1 MLETCD
7 GRLSRTVLRGEGG
20 RKVSDLPGATKKDN
34 EMTRI
39 KTKSL
44 GLLFSVLVVLFGS
57 SSAHAKT
64 AQEIAKKAFHSVVLL
79 VMEDANGQPL
89 SLGSGFFVH
98 DGQIASNLHV
108 VEGASRGYAK
118 LVGQKTKYDIE
129 GITAVDSER
138 DLVVLKISASG
149 SPALSLGSSDAVQVG
164 ENVYA
169 VGNPQ
174 GLEGTFSQGIV
185 SSIRKVGSDKILQI
199 TAPISPGSSGGPVL
213 NAKGEVIGV
222 SVATFRGGQ
231 NLNFAIPSNY
241 LKNLLGKAGTAKPL
255 AQAMPTKTQRSIL
268 SDLGGKSSEGVLGT
282 QFVWQSFVDYE
293 LTFPYNGEYSLSLKN
308 QLREPVRNV
317 YMLVVF
323 YDSLDS
329 PLDVN
334 VVRYSGLIPA
344 GLAKRISG
352 QTDGSV
358 QKLTTP
364 RRSATPSTRV
374 EFRVLDFEIVNGRIP
389 IPENVYFQSVRARHI
404 LVVIPWDTSNKIRD
418 EKFAKAQ
425 RIRQSLLDGED
436 FAEIARRESD
446 DPSASSNG
454 GDLGFFSRGRMVK
467 AFEDA
472 AFQQTVGQ
480 IGPIVE
486 TVFGFH
492 IIQVLDRR

>member
-1 MLETCD
+1 M
-7 GRLSRTVLRGEGG
+7 
-20 RKVSDLPGATKKDN
+20 A
-34 EMTRI
+34 RI
-39 KTKSL
+39 KTKLL
-44 GLLFSVLVVLFGS
+44 GLLLGVFIALYAPT
-57 SSAHAKT
+57 SAQSQT
-64 AQEIAKKAFHSVVLL
+64 AQAIAKKAFQSTLLL

-89 SLGSGFFVH
+89 SLGSGFFVR
-98 DGQIASNLHV
+98 DGQIASNLLV

-129 GITAVDSER
+129 GITAVDSVR
-138 DLVVLKISASG
+138 DLVLLQISASG
-149 SPALSLGSSDAVQVG
+149 SMALSLGSSENVQVG

-213 NAKGEVIGV
+213 NENGQVIGV

-231 NLNFAIPSNY
+231 NLNFAIPSDY
-241 LKNLLGKAGTAKPL
+241 LKSLLEKASGPKPL
-255 AQAMPTKTQRSIL
+255 SQVKPTKTQRSIL

-293 LTFPYNGEYSLSLKN
+293 LTFPYDGDYSLSLKN

-323 YDSLDS
+323 YDSQES

-334 VVRYSGLIPA
+334 VIRYAGLIPA

-352 QTDGSV
+352 KTDGSV

-364 RRSATPSTRV
+364 RRSASPSTKV
-374 EFRVLDFEIVNGRIP
+374 EFRVLDFEIAN
-389 IPENVYFQSVRARHI
+389 
-404 LVVIPWDTSNKIRD
+404 
-418 EKFAKAQ
+418 
-425 RIRQSLLDGED
+425 
-436 FAEIARRESD
+436 
-446 DPSASSNG
+446 
-454 GDLGFFSRGRMVK
+454 
-467 AFEDA
+467 
-472 AFQQTVGQ
+472 
-480 IGPIVE
+480 
-486 TVFGFH
+486 
-492 IIQVLDRR
+492 